1 MSEYNQIDKAM
12 KPAQREQRS
21 GLDKL
26 SLAEAIGHLNECSG
40 RTWTA
45 YGSGPDSKRMRCVVI
60 CQKGAG
66 KYATSQSF
74 TFKTQTDAVKALSMA
89 IIEAEGE

>member
-12 KPAQREQRS
+12 KPAQRQRG
-21 GLDKL
+21 GLDEL
-26 SLAEAIGHLNECSG
+26 SLAEAIGHLNERSG
-40 RTWTA
+40 RTWAA
-45 YGSGPDSKRMRCVVI
+45 YGSGPDAKGMRWRVI

-66 KYATSQSF
+66 KYATSQTF
-74 TFKTQTDAVKALSMA
+74 TFKTKADAVEALSMA